1 MNQIEESKLV
11 AFVEPEMSTGI
22 SNGWYKE
29 VKSANLNQICITDD
43 SLVPT
48 NCIFLN
54 SMNQEIKPG
63 EGKTFVR
70 EPFSKDVFIES
81 HRDLLKQL
89 EIRRWEHYA
98 EMAHLLGA
106 KSIKRLTNEKKTDKS
121 NTNVK
126 ASAPT
131 YGVDCSYNSSFF
143 SEESIEFNRS
153 FDNAVSYDKNQ
164 YEKARKYVEEHNLL
178 NDPDFYSLL
187 NSRNPENTKAVKW
200 CYKYSFNSTAQSTLE
215 LALNL
220 DGLANLLKI
229 THPAGQ
235 LIPSGINVDR
245 TREIIHSKDIDLE
258 IEFNT

>member
-48 NCIFLN
+48 NCTFLN

-89 EIRRWEHYA
+89 ELRRWEHYA

-106 KSIKRLTNEKKTDKS
+106 KSIKRITNEKNTDKS
-121 NTNVK
+121 KTTVNT
-126 ASAPT
+126 SAPAC
-131 YGVDCSYNSSFF
+131 GLEGSYESSLF
-143 SEESIEFNRS
+143 SEESMEFNRT
-153 FDNAVSYDKNQ
+153 FDNAVPYDKKQ
-164 YEKARKYVEEHNLL
+164 YAKACRYVEEHHLS
-178 NDPDFYSLL
+178 NDPDFFSLL
-187 NSRNPENTKAVKW
+187 NSRNPDNTKAVKW
-200 CYKYSFNSTAQSTLE
+200 NYKYSFNSSAQSTLE
-215 LALNL
+215 LAINL
-220 DGLANLLKI
+220 DGLSSFLKI
-229 THPAGQ
+229 ASPIGQ
-235 LIPSGINVDR
+235 LIPSGVNVNR
-245 TREIIHSKDIDLE
+245 VREVIRSKDIELE